1 MSTRSD
7 RAAAA
12 VGGMAIAAA
21 CVVGCAQTKE
31 AAKDVASSAASVGS
45 SAASVAGSAATSAGS
60 AASSAATSVGSAA
73 SSAGSAAGSA
83 ASSGASA
90 ASSAATSVGSAASSA
105 VSSVLNRAPEAVQEA
120 PGKAAEKSGRNW
132 WWIPIGIALAALLA
146 GLLRKLRRSK
156 SEPVKVAVQRAPEV
170 KTTRVV
176 TDPTPK
182 QQASRR
188 PVDDDRD
195 RLND

>member
-1 MSTRSD
+1 MSTRLD

-60 AASSAATSVGSAA
+60 AASSAATSV
-73 SSAGSAAGSA
+73 GSA

-146 GLLRKLRRSK
+146 GLLRKLTRRTAQS
-156 SEPVKVAVQRAPEV
+156 VNVAVQRAPEV